1 MNTKNPR
8 PALREIA
15 ALFGVSEERVR
26 AQFRR
31 NAAQLGRMA
40 DRAGGG
46 KVNGFTRA
54 QLTAYAENALRKAN
68 E

>member
-1 MNTKNPR
+1 MNTKDPR
-8 PALREIA
+8 SVRDIA
-15 ALFGVSEERVR
+15 ALFGVPEERVR
-26 AQFRR
+26 EQFRR
-31 NAAQLGRMA
+31 NAAQLDRMA

-54 QLTAYAENALRKAN
+54 QLTAYAESARRKAD